1 MLSSAVYIELQPRQS
16 LSLPRATP
24 TTLPQR
30 VMIGAKTPR
39 RELAPGTKYVLEDM
53 SIQRKVLLDG
63 RARGHCLNRFVAL
76 VQEVRGYAVDDFSE
90 WRLRAK
96 AGQGVEL
103 IHGGNAPHHIF
114 ESRLVRLVIRDV
126 VDRRRASGTL
136 FHHSRKPL
144 DRNLFRIADVDH
156 FTHGAIPVYQADES
170 FDSIAHVAEAPG
182 LLPIAVHKDRLVLQ
196 CSLHKVRQ
204 HHSIAPG
211 LPRPDGIEQPHHDH
225 RHRFLFPVRKLQK
238 LLPRLRS
245 RITTHPS

>member
-39 RELAPGTKYVLEDM
+39 RELAPGTKHVLEYM
-53 SIQRKVLLDG
+53 SIQRKVLSDG

-136 FHHSRKPL
+136 FHHSRESL
-144 DRNLFRIADVDH
+144 DRNLFLIADVNP
-156 FTHGAIPVYQADES
+156 FTHHPIFPYQPPTPLSSIP
-170 FDSIAHVAEAPG
+170 
-182 LLPIAVHKDRLVLQ
+182 
-196 CSLHKVRQ
+196 
-204 HHSIAPG
+204 
-211 LPRPDGIEQPHHDH
+211 
-225 RHRFLFPVRKLQK
+225 
-238 LLPRLRS
+238 
-245 RITTHPS
+245 